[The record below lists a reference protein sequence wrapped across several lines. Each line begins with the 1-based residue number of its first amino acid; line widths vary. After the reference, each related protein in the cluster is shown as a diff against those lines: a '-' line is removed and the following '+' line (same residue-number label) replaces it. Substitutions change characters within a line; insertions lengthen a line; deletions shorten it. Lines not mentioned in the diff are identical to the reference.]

1 MVRQARPTKT
11 YLTENRKRHFM
22 PPTGAAPRTLPFTL
36 KLVVVG
42 VLYFAEGV
50 PYGFVVST
58 LSFFLRGQGAPL
70 EHIGFLSLLGLAWS
84 FKILWSPLVDR
95 FGARAAWLV
104 PAQGAIALCLLAMSR
119 LSGQPVSWPFWVV
132 TGLLCLA
139 SATQDLAVDA
149 YTIDILETGE
159 LGLANGVRNGAYRV
173 GALIAGSGLLILS
186 DWVGWQ
192 PAFVGLGVIM
202 AAMAVTVL
210 TFKPFRLPRVA
221 VAQDQANPAGGVSQ
235 IAAAARG
242 LKALPAFGAII
253 LFTLTF
259 KAGDALMAS
268 MVSPFWKDM
277 GFSGTQ
283 FGLVSGIFG
292 SVATICGGLLGGW
305 LTSRWGIGTGL
316 WTMGILQAFSNLG
329 YWAAALPGMGKY
341 VLVQIS
347 LPVLEKAIP
356 IYPIYL
362 ASQGES
368 LSSGMGS
375 AAFMA
380 FLMSLCDKRFSAMH
394 YAFFAM
400 LFSFSARIFGYLGG
414 IGAGSLGYANF
425 FFLSFVAAWPAFA
438 LLPWI
443 LPVVRRIEGRC

>member
-1 MVRQARPTKT
+1 
-11 YLTENRKRHFM
+11 M
-22 PPTGAAPRTLPFTL
+22 PPTGAAPRTLPFSL

-42 VLYFAEGV
+42 ILYFAEGV

-95 FGARAAWLV
+95 FGTRAAWLV
-104 PAQGAIALCLLAMSR
+104 PAQGAIALCLLAMAH
-119 LSGQPVSWPFWVV
+119 LAGQPVSWPFWVV

-149 YTIDILETGE
+149 YTIDILETEE

-173 GALIAGSGLLILS
+173 GALIAGSGLLIIS

-210 TFKPFRLPRVA
+210 SFKPFRLPRVA
-221 VAQDQANPAGGVSQ
+221 VAQDQANPAGGISQ

-268 MVSPFWKDM
+268 MVSPFWKDL

-292 SVATICGGLLGGW
+292 SVATSFGGLLGGW

-316 WTMGILQAFSNLG
+316 WTMGLVQAFSNLG

-347 LPVLEKAIP
+347 VPVLEKIIP

-400 LFSFSARIFGYLGG
+400 LFSFSARVFGYLGG
-414 IGAGSLGYANF
+414 IGAGSLGYADF
-425 FFLSFVAAWPAFA
+425 FFLSFLAAWPAFA

-443 LPVVRRIEGRC
+443 LPVVRRIEGR

>member
-1 MVRQARPTKT
+1 MLKPAESSPE
-11 YLTENRKRHFM
+11 LS
-22 PPTGAAPRTLPFTL
+22 FTL

-42 VLYFAEGV
+42 VLYFSEGV
-50 PYGFVVST
+50 PYGFVLST
-58 LSFFLRGQGAPL
+58 LSFFLRGQGVPL

-95 FGARAAWLV
+95 FGSRAAWLV
-104 PAQGAIALCLLAMSR
+104 PAQGAIVLCLLA
-119 LSGQPVSWPFWVV
+119 LAGLAAQPISWQFWVL

-149 YTIDILETGE
+149 YTIDILETRE

-173 GALIAGSGLLILS
+173 GALTAGSGLLILS
-186 DWVGWQ
+186 DSVGWQ
-192 PAFVGLGVIM
+192 PAFVGIGVVM
-202 AAMAVTVL
+202 AAMVVTVL
-210 TFKPFRLPRVA
+210 VFKPFRLPRAATV
-221 VAQDQANPAGGVSQ
+221 QHNTSPTKGLSQ
-235 IAAAARG
+235 IVEAARG

-253 LFTLTF
+253 IFTLSF

-268 MVSPFWKDM
+268 MVSPFWKDL

-283 FGLVSGIFG
+283 YGLVSGIFG
-292 SVATICGGLLGGW
+292 SAATILGGLLGGW

-316 WTMGILQAFSNLG
+316 WSMGMLQAFSNLG

-341 VLVQIS
+341 ALFHIS
-347 LPVLEKAIP
+347 LPFLESVP
-356 IYPIYL
+356 IYPIYF

-368 LSSGMGS
+368 ITSGMGT

-414 IGAGSLGYANF
+414 VGAGTLGYAD
-425 FFLSFVAAWPAFA
+425 FFLVSFVAAWPAFA

-443 LPVVRRIEGRC
+443 LPVVRGIEGR

>member
-1 MVRQARPTKT
+1 
-11 YLTENRKRHFM
+11 M

-104 PAQGAIALCLLAMSR
+104 PAQGAIALCLLAMAH
-119 LSGQPVSWPFWVV
+119 LAGQPVSWPFWVV

-149 YTIDILETGE
+149 YTIDILETEE

-210 TFKPFRLPRVA
+210 TFRPFRLPRVA
-221 VAQDQANPAGGVSQ
+221 VAQEQANPAKGFSQ
-235 IAAAARG
+235 IAAAFRT

-268 MVSPFWKDM
+268 MVSPFWKDL

-316 WTMGILQAFSNLG
+316 WTMGLVQAFSNLG

-341 VLVQIS
+341 VLVEIS
-347 LPVLEKAIP
+347 VPILEKTIP

-368 LSSGMGS
+368 LTSGMGS

-400 LFSFSARIFGYLGG
+400 LFSFSARVFGYLGG
-414 IGAGSLGYANF
+414 IGAGSLGYADF
-425 FFLSFVAAWPAFA
+425 FFLSFLAAWPAFA

-443 LPVVRRIEGRC
+443 LPVVRRIEGR

>member
-1 MVRQARPTKT
+1 MLKPAESSRE
-11 YLTENRKRHFM
+11 LS
-22 PPTGAAPRTLPFTL
+22 FTL

-50 PYGFVVST
+50 PYGFVLST
-58 LSFFLRGQGAPL
+58 LSFFLRGQGVAL

-95 FGARAAWLV
+95 FGSRAAWLV
-104 PAQGAIALCLLAMSR
+104 PAQGAIVLCLLA
-119 LSGQPVSWPFWVV
+119 LAGLAAQPISWQFWVL

-149 YTIDILETGE
+149 YTIDILETRE

-173 GALIAGSGLLILS
+173 GALTAGSGLLILS

-192 PAFVGLGVIM
+192 PAFVGIGVVM
-202 AAMAVTVL
+202 TAMVVTVL
-210 TFKPFRLPRVA
+210 VFKPFRLPRAATV
-221 VAQDQANPAGGVSQ
+221 QHNPSPAKGLSQ
-235 IAAAARG
+235 IVEAARG

-253 LFTLTF
+253 IFTLSF

-268 MVSPFWKDM
+268 MVSPFWKDL

-283 FGLVSGIFG
+283 YGLVSGIFG
-292 SVATICGGLLGGW
+292 SAATILGGLLGGW

-316 WTMGILQAFSNLG
+316 WSMGMLQAFSNLG

-341 VLVQIS
+341 ALFHIS
-347 LPVLEKAIP
+347 LPFLERVP
-356 IYPIYL
+356 IYPIYF

-368 LSSGMGS
+368 ITSGMGT

-414 IGAGSLGYANF
+414 VGAGTLGYAD
-425 FFLSFVAAWPAFA
+425 FFLISFVAAWPAFA
-438 LLPWI
+438 LLPWV
-443 LPVVRRIEGRC
+443 LPVVRGIEGR

>member
-1 MVRQARPTKT
+1 MLKPA
-11 YLTENRKRHFM
+11 ES
-22 PPTGAAPRTLPFTL
+22 PRELSFTL
-36 KLVVVG
+36 KLIVVG

-50 PYGFVVST
+50 PYGFVLST
-58 LSFFLRGQGAPL
+58 LSFFLRGQGVPL

-95 FGARAAWLV
+95 FGSRAAWLV
-104 PAQGAIALCLLAMSR
+104 PAQGAIVLCLLA
-119 LSGQPVSWPFWVV
+119 LATLAAQPISWQFWVL

-149 YTIDILETGE
+149 YTIDILETRE

-173 GALIAGSGLLILS
+173 GALTAGSGLLILS
-186 DWVGWQ
+186 DRVGWQ
-192 PAFVGLGVIM
+192 PAFVGIGVVM
-202 AAMAVTVL
+202 TAMVVTVL
-210 TFKPFRLPRVA
+210 VFKPFRLPRAATV
-221 VAQDQANPAGGVSQ
+221 QHNPRPAKGLSQ
-235 IAAAARG
+235 IVEAARG

-253 LFTLTF
+253 IFTLSF

-268 MVSPFWKDM
+268 MVSPFWKDL

-283 FGLVSGIFG
+283 YGLVSGIFG
-292 SVATICGGLLGGW
+292 SAATILGGLLGGW

-316 WTMGILQAFSNLG
+316 WSMGMLQAFSNLG

-341 VLVQIS
+341 ALFHIS
-347 LPVLEKAIP
+347 LPYLERVP
-356 IYPIYL
+356 IYPIYI

-368 LSSGMGS
+368 ITSGMGT

-414 IGAGSLGYANF
+414 VGAGTLGYAD
-425 FFLSFVAAWPAFA
+425 FFLVSFVAAWPAFA
-438 LLPWI
+438 LLPWV
-443 LPVVRRIEGRC
+443 LPVVRGIEGR